1 MPALGSAWALRGPGR
16 SLHWRPQGPP
26 RRPPQ
31 DEPSTFAPSATHAG
45 RSTRP
50 RRVLLRLL
58 SAEAEQAL
66 RGGLSAAR
74 VRSAGRAGRP
84 RTRPPRV
91 TLGLGWQQRQQRQ
104 RLFSWKA
111 RRLPFL
117 AGGSNSP
124 ARRNPGSTR
133 GCGLSTSLPFP
144 VLRGFPVGGR
154 GRARNW

>member
-31 DEPSTFAPSATHAG
+31 DEPSTFSPSATHAG

-58 SAEAEQAL
+58 SAEAKRAL

-124 ARRNPGSTR
+124 ERRNPGSTR